1 MGQITSNLPT
11 DLAGSPQAGKIGFV
25 SKPFWTIGETIM
37 SCVHLKKL
45 YELCSAE
52 QLKISG
58 ADLVCFVCTQCGE
71 QEVCPTRLM
80 DMSETAADTEPPS
93 KGIGAA
99 AAQAPPED
107 RPS

>member
-1 MGQITSNLPT
+1 
-11 DLAGSPQAGKIGFV
+11 
-25 SKPFWTIGETIM
+25 M

-58 ADLVCFVCTQCGE
+58 ADLVRFVCTQCGE

-80 DMSETAADTEPPS
+80 DMSETAPDTEPPS
-93 KGIGAA
+93 KGVGAP
-99 AAQAPPED
+99 AAQAPQRNALPELQPLAPPCKEF
-107 RPS
+107 R